1 MLNVFPITL
10 DIAVTE
16 NIDLT
21 KLILRSIEKKIE
33 LTKDD
38 VIVIPSTI
46 VSISHNNFIK
56 YDNEKDRYAIIEQ
69 ESKRIL
75 RNKNNNLITQLNNGL
90 ICDNA
95 GTLEIS
101 SKPNHLLLLPKDADK
116 EAHKIRLSLQHYTDL
131 DLGIIIC
138 TYLTRNSRIGKEAIA
153 LGLSGIE
160 AINEQNDDFA
170 TGDAL
175 ANCAHLVF
183 DKNNQREIAIIRKNK
198 NSFKGKS
205 TGKDLIKNEVDQSFY

>member
-153 LGLSGIE
+153 LGLLIGIGYTV
-160 AINEQNDDFA
+160 A
-170 TGDAL
+170 
-175 ANCAHLVF
+175 
-183 DKNNQREIAIIRKNK
+183 KY
-198 NSFKGKS
+198 
-205 TGKDLIKNEVDQSFY
+205 FYKKQMI